1 MIKLFPNRSQR
12 KKLTQWFGAARWTYN
27 ACVAGVRNGLQ
38 RNKKVLRECFIN
50 TNTLK
55 KDPDLSWLLE
65 VPYDIRD
72 EGMADF
78 LKAQDAA
85 WSQGTSQ
92 DKAPQFKFRS
102 KKELMS
108 ESIVIHQKHW
118 RHGAGSAYSFLHDI
132 KSNERLPQDII
143 YDSRLTKKRDGSFYF
158 CLLGPVLPQ
167 EGPRPRK
174 ICSIDPGVR
183 TFATI
188 YDPGGGT
195 IEEWGSQDMSRIF
208 RLAYQIDHL
217 QSRWS
222 KASNADWKPGEEW
235 MDAKQRRKLKQAAS
249 RLRSKIKN
257 LVNDLHCKLALH
269 LCRHY
274 ETIIIPVFETQ
285 GMIAKGQRKITS
297 KTARAMVT
305 WSHYAFRQ
313 RLINKA
319 REFPG
324 CRVVVVSE
332 AYTSKT
338 CGLCGSIHPR
348 LGGNHT
354 FHCPACGYTAGRD
367 HNAARN
373 ILLRFLSHQGNS
385 NNIKSI
391 GPFCDA
397 LRPVSIEFN
406 DDDISDDLSFLDA

>member
-1 MIKLFPNRSQR
+1 MR
-12 KKLTQWFGAARWTYN
+12 KHFVN
-27 ACVAGVRNGLQ
+27 ADA
-38 RNKKVLRECFIN
+38 I
-50 TNTLK
+50 K
-55 KDPDLSWLLE
+55 KDPDLSWLLQ

-72 EGMADF
+72 EGMNDF
-78 LKAQDAA
+78 LKASHAA
-85 WSQGTSQ
+85 WSQATSQ
-92 DKAPQFKFRS
+92 EKAPQFKFRC

-108 ESIVIHQKHW
+108 ESIVIHRKHW
-118 RHGAGSAYSFLHDI
+118 RHVAISAYSFLHDI
-132 KSNERLPQDII
+132 KSNERLPQDIL
-143 YDSRLTKKRDGSFYF
+143 YDSRLTRKRDGSFFF
-158 CLLGPVLPQ
+158 CLLSPVLPQ
-167 EGPRPRK
+167 EGPRPHK

-183 TFATI
+183 TFATV
-188 YDPGGGT
+188 YDPGGET
-195 IEEWGSQDMSRIF
+195 IEEWGSRDMSRIF

-222 KASNADWKPGEEW
+222 KTSNDGWKPGEEW
-235 MDAKQRRKLKQAAS
+235 MDSRQRRKLKQAAS

-285 GMIAKGQRKITS
+285 SMIAKGQRKITS

-338 CGLCGSIHPR
+338 CGLCGSIHPT
-348 LGGNHT
+348 LGGHHT
-354 FHCPACGYTAGRD
+354 FKCHSCGYTAGRD

-373 ILLRFLSHQGNS
+373 VLLRFLSYQGNQR
-385 NNIKSI
+385 NIKSI
-391 GPFCDA
+391 GPLCDA
-397 LRPVSIEFN
+397 LRPASIN
-406 DDDISDDLSFLDA
+406 SDDISDDVSSVDARMTLD